1 MDRSSAC
8 GESGEATSWASWGF
22 FRGELALLIMA
33 TLVVGA
39 WVNSKLFRWE
49 SSEPLNKR
57 AMLTAILVL
66 TLLYAAAAMLAP
78 AFEMVRPPSVR

>member
-33 TLVVGA
+33 TLVVA
-39 WVNSKLFRWE
+39 L
-49 SSEPLNKR
+49 
-57 AMLTAILVL
+57 M
-66 TLLYAAAAMLAP
+66 
-78 AFEMVRPPSVR
+78 AFELFTEYLD